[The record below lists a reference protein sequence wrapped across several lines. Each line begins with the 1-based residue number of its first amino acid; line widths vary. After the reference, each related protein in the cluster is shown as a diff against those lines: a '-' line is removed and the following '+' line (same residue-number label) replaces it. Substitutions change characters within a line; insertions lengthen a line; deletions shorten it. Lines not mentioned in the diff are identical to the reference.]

1 MTASTALG
9 GQIQSFDAERAQAIL
24 EASVRAM
31 AQPEEPGVKA
41 MEDSAELEQAIQA
54 ARQGKRGQFEMDF

>member
-1 MTASTALG
+1 
-9 GQIQSFDAERAQAIL
+9 
-24 EASVRAM
+24 M